1 MPTCH
6 REKKKTTVWTNTF
19 CSNGNGHQ
27 KIANTK
33 NLEAIDGGR
42 VLVNCIMQTCQQV
55 SIASKAV
62 LSAGSKIARQFC
74 QCAGQLVQRLEGSPD
89 QKLSELSSGL
99 LKISSG
105 LVKF

>member
-6 REKKKTTVWTNTF
+6 LVWTNTF
-19 CSNGNGHQ
+19 CSNGNGHL

-33 NLEAIDGGR
+33 KVEAIDGGR

-74 QCAGQLVQRLEGSPD
+74 QWWSAGS
-89 QKLSELSSGL
+89 
-99 LKISSG
+99 KIGRQS
-105 LVKF
+105 